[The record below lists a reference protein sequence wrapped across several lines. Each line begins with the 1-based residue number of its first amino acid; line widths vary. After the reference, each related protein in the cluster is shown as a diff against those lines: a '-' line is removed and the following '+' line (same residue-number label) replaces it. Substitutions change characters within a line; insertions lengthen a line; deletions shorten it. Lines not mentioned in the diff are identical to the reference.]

1 MSERCYYKVE
11 NTNSILFKRTNE
23 FLDMEEQLRK
33 KQEETVEAHVPNF
46 SLYRGER
53 GFNRIVKYIGFVFV
67 DQDNI
72 DHKVWNTKEV
82 EGKMLSTP
90 NRRTKVGR
98 AMEDFLNSFKR
109 TSCLDVDSLLGIDM
123 KSPTGSFYLPNIFR
137 YNGCVYIII
146 DTQFRE
152 VFEEKNSDVIEIT
165 LGEIN
170 KAIDEYNL
178 SIK

>member
-1 MSERCYYKVE
+1 MSKRCYYKVE
-11 NTNSILFKRTNE
+11 DTNSILFKKANE
-23 FLDMEEQLRK
+23 FLDMEEQLRQ
-33 KQEETVEAHVPNF
+33 KQKETIEALIPKF

-53 GFNRIVKYIGFVFV
+53 VFTRIVRYTGFVFV

-72 DHKVWNTKEV
+72 DPKIWNTKEV

-98 AMEDFLNSFKR
+98 KMDDFLKSFKR
-109 TSCLDVDSLLGIDM
+109 TTFWDVDSLLGIEIR
-123 KSPTGSFYLPNIFR
+123 SFAGIFFPSNLFR

-152 VFEEKNSDVIEIT
+152 VFEEKNSDAIEIT
-165 LGEIN
+165 YGEIQT
-170 KAIDEYNL
+170 AISEYNK

>member
-23 FLDMEEQLRK
+23 FLDMEEQLSK
-33 KQEETVEAHVPNF
+33 KQKETIEARIPKF
-46 SLYRGER
+46 SLYQGER
-53 GFNRIVKYIGFVFV
+53 GFTRIVRYTGFVFV

-72 DHKVWNTKEV
+72 DPKVWNTKEV

-98 AMEDFLNSFKR
+98 AMEDFLKSFKR
-109 TSCLDVDSLLGIDM
+109 TTCWDVDDLLGIEK
-123 KSPTGSFYLPNIFR
+123 KSLIGSFFPANLFR
-137 YNGCVYIII
+137 YNGYVYIII

-152 VFEEKNSDVIEIT
+152 VFEGKNSDAKEIT
-165 LGEIN
+165 YGEIQT
-170 KAIDEYNL
+170 AISEYNK

>member
-11 NTNSILFKRTNE
+11 NTNSALFKKTNE
-23 FLDMEEQLRK
+23 FLDMEKQLRI
-33 KQEETVEAHVPNF
+33 KQKETVEAQIPKF

-53 GFNRIVKYIGFVFV
+53 GFTRIVRYTGFVFV

-72 DHKVWNTKEV
+72 DPKVWNTKEV

-98 AMEDFLNSFKR
+98 AMEDFLKSFKR
-109 TSCLDVDSLLGIDM
+109 TTCWDVDGLLGIDM
-123 KSPTGSFYLPNIFR
+123 KSPTGSFFPADLFR

-152 VFEEKNSDVIEIT
+152 VFEEKNSDAIEIT
-165 LGEIN
+165 YGEIQT
-170 KAIDEYNL
+170 AISEYNK

>member
-1 MSERCYYKVE
+1 MSERCYYKVD

-33 KQEETVEAHVPNF
+33 KQKETIEAHIPKF

-53 GFNRIVKYIGFVFV
+53 GFTRIFRYTGFVFV

-72 DHKVWNTKEV
+72 DAKVWNTKEV

-90 NRRTKVGR
+90 NRRTKAGR
-98 AMEDFLNSFKR
+98 AMEDFLKSFRR
-109 TSCLDVDSLLGIDM
+109 TTSWDVDNLLGIDM
-123 KSPTGSFYLPNIFR
+123 KFLTGSFFPANLFR

-146 DTQFRE
+146 DTQFRK
-152 VFEEKNSDVIEIT
+152 VFEEKNSDAIEIT
-165 LGEIN
+165 YGEIQT
-170 KAIDEYNL
+170 AISEYNN

>member
-1 MSERCYYKVE
+1 
-11 NTNSILFKRTNE
+11 
-23 FLDMEEQLRK
+23 MEEQLRK
-33 KQEETVEAHVPNF
+33 KQKETIEAHVPKF

-53 GFNRIVKYIGFVFV
+53 GSNRIVRYTGFVFV
-67 DQDNI
+67 DQDSI

-109 TSCLDVDSLLGIDM
+109 TSCFDVDDLLGINM
-123 KSPTGSFYLPNIFR
+123 EFPTGSFFSTNLFR
-137 YNGCVYIII
+137 YNGCIYIII

-152 VFEEKNSDVIEIT
+152 VFEKKNSDAIEIT

>member
-23 FLDMEEQLRK
+23 FLDMEKQLRI
-33 KQEETVEAHVPNF
+33 KQKETVEAQIPKF

-53 GFNRIVKYIGFVFV
+53 GFTRIVRYTGFAFV
-67 DQDNI
+67 DQGNI
-72 DHKVWNTKEV
+72 DPKVWNTKEV

-98 AMEDFLNSFKR
+98 AMEDFLKSFKR
-109 TSCLDVDSLLGIDM
+109 TTCWDVDGLLGIDM
-123 KSPTGSFYLPNIFR
+123 KSPTGSFFPADLFR

-152 VFEEKNSDVIEIT
+152 VFEEKNSDAIEIT
-165 LGEIN
+165 YGEIQT
-170 KAIDEYNL
+170 AISEYNK